1 MKGRIRGIKA
11 FRKRPRI
18 QNRQIKGARFSS
30 SKHALVT
37 CSLLVS
43 MLCLGECIVSE
54 LEFHSKVTDCSRRNK
69 ELDNCD
75 Y

>member
-18 QNRQIKGARFSS
+18 QSRQIKGARFSS

-37 CSLLVS
+37 CNLLVS
-43 MLCLGECIVSE
+43 MLDTALGNV
-54 LEFHSKVTDCSRRNK
+54 
-69 ELDNCD
+69 
-75 Y
+75 